1 MTQQKLTGK
10 RDFRV
15 KLENI
20 RISKREQKIKKRV
33 QRENKKRKVKKN
45 EIRKETA
52 TKKNKHSFN
61 QDGKRIKCSV

>member
-1 MTQQKLTGK
+1 MKSNGK
-10 RDFRV
+10 AGISGEPRKHEKFRAGA
-15 KLENI
+15 
-20 RISKREQKIKKRV
+20 
-33 QRENKKRKVKKN
+33 ENKKAGDNGKIIKERCKKH

>member
-1 MTQQKLTGK
+1 MTHQKLTGK

-15 KLENI
+15 KLGNM

-33 QRENKKRKVKKN
+33 QRENNKRKVKKH